1 MYARETGFGWSGWW
15 WLLLAVM
22 CTGVASAGWSQ
33 SVPCE
38 CPGGTSSGCE
48 QAIVEEQG
56 MFIPDEGVIVELG
69 RMAVLCARAEYETG
83 CDSGDYD
90 ACADFGLLLWDD
102 RNSNASVMYA
112 YLLDGCNRAGRM
124 DACLTAAMATE
135 QGRGVTADAERA
147 LQLYQRLCEQE
158 YAAGC
163 AEVARVEQQ
172 RIETARLEEEARQAE
187 EARRLD
193 LFRQAAGTFVLIPS
207 GTFTMGSP
215 PTEAGRDPDETQ
227 HSVTL
232 RAFTI
237 DTHEV
242 TQAEW
247 RALMGNNP
255 SFFSMCGDSC
265 PVDRVSWF
273 DAVAFANARS
283 RAEGLSE
290 CYELSGCSGIP
301 GSGTV
306 TGDGAPRT
314 GVGDYTCATVRFVG
328 LSCAGYRLPT
338 EAEWEYAA
346 RAGTTGPAYVSGT
359 VHSSTPC
366 AADAALARI
375 AWFDATALVTYASG
389 TVITACDQQ
398 LRGPHGVGLLQAN
411 AWGLYD
417 MLGNVWEWTN
427 DWYGSEYGT
436 GAVKDPVGPSGGSY
450 RVYRGGGWYYD
461 AAYVRA
467 AYRINDDPGDRYD
480 DLGFRLARSAR

>member
-22 CTGVASAGWSQ
+22 CTGVASAGWAQ

-69 RMAVLCARAEYETG
+69 RMAVVCARAEYETG

-102 RNSNASVMYA
+102 RESNASVMYA

-163 AEVARVEQQ
+163 AEVARVE
-172 RIETARLEEEARQAE
+172 EARQAE
-187 EARRLD
+187 EARQRNP
-193 LFRQAAGTFVLIPS
+193 FYRAGVTLPEFVLIPS

-215 PTEAGRDPDETQ
+215 LSESGRGSDETQ

-232 RAFTI
+232 TQGFYIQT
-237 DTHEV
+237 TEV
-242 TQAEW
+242 TQGQW
-247 RALMGNNP
+247 QALMGNNP
-255 SFFSMCGDSC
+255 SYFSSCGDSC

-306 TGDGAPRT
+306 TGDGAPRY
-314 GVGDYTCATVRFVG
+314 GVGDYACATVRFVG

-375 AWFDATALVTYASG
+375 AWFDATALVTYASDS
-389 TVITACDQQ
+389 VITACDQQ

-436 GAVKDPVGPSGGSY
+436 GAVTDPVGPSGGSG
-450 RVYRGGGWYYD
+450 RVNRGGGWGYH

-467 AYRINDDPGDRYD
+467 ANRSYDDPGYRYN